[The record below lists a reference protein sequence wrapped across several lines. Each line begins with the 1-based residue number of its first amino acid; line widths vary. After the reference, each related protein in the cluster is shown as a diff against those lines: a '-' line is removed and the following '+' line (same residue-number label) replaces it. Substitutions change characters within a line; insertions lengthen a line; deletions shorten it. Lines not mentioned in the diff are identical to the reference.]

1 MLSCL
6 TFLVNEMAESI
17 INSCFSA
24 EVILSLCSYFLSQ
37 SATLNTI
44 VMFFAPTC
52 VGGLY
57 DEVLTLGGE
66 FKQSPRSLSVSQ
78 LIWKSDSSAVSI
90 LYY

>member
-1 MLSCL
+1 
-6 TFLVNEMAESI
+6 MAESI

-24 EVILSLCSYFLSQ
+24 EVTLSLCSYFLSQ
-37 SATLNTI
+37 SATLNMI

-66 FKQSPRSLSVSQ
+66 FKQSPHGQ
-78 LIWKSDSSAVSI
+78 DDPCQ
-90 LYY
+90 